1 MQRALFRHGAAWRKS
16 KDSLRL
22 GGTLLGEIGRVG
34 KLHKTLVEQAAFACS
49 KAPDI
54 PACWWK
60 RHLSA
65 TP

>member
-1 MQRALFRHGAAWRKS
+1 MSTTAQI

-34 KLHKTLVEQAAFACS
+34 KLHKPGWNRRRLRCS

-54 PACWWK
+54 PSVLVEAAFISNPVK
-60 RHLSA
+60 KHG
-65 TP
+65 